1 MADINRLKTPPAM
14 NVLPGESYWFILNFL
29 MLSFVNS
36 ALKTII
42 IALLKAAKRI

>member
-1 MADINRLKTPPAM
+1 M
-14 NVLPGESYWFILNFL
+14 NVLPGESYGFILNYL
-29 MLSFVNS
+29 ILQFVNN